1 MKKRKIAKMTGLL
14 LAAVLLTGCFAGC
27 SGGGDQNELIIGI
40 TYFAPM
46 NYMEDGELTGFET
59 EFATA
64 VCEKLGMT
72 PKFQE
77 IKWESKETEL
87 NGNAIDCI
95 WNGMTIDDDRKE
107 SMQISVPYMR
117 NKQVAVVLKENAE
130 KYKDLTNLE
139 GVTVVAEAKSAG
151 ETVATTDETFQDA
164 SYTPVDAQSK
174 ALLEVKSKTAEI
186 CLVDYV
192 LTIGSIGEGTDYED
206 LVVLEKDFAPEE
218 YGIAFKKGNTELCD
232 KVNQAIQELA
242 DEGKLYEIAA
252 KYKLEDLL
260 LIQPSK

>member
-95 WNGMTIDDDRKE
+95 WNGMSVDDDRLAAMFFAKPYVANR
-107 SMQISVPYMR
+107 QIVIVPSDSDI
-117 NKQVAVVLKENAE
+117 K
-130 KYKDLTNLE
+130 
-139 GVTVVAEAKSAG
+139 
-151 ETVATTDETFQDA
+151 TVADLAGKKVVMFATHGGSGLGSSAQDCARAQPRASVTAGLAVRGTAVDESTDEIFRWA
-164 SYTPVDAQSK
+164 RS
-174 ALLEVKSKTAEI
+174 LRL
-186 CLVDYV
+186 
-192 LTIGSIGEGTDYED
+192 
-206 LVVLEKDFAPEE
+206 
-218 YGIAFKKGNTELCD
+218 
-232 KVNQAIQELA
+232 
-242 DEGKLYEIAA
+242 
-252 KYKLEDLL
+252 
-260 LIQPSK
+260 

>member
-139 GVTVVAEAKSAG
+139 GVTV
-151 ETVATTDETFQDA
+151 
-164 SYTPVDAQSK
+164 DAQSK